1 MVSECVRVLLLSLPK
16 SYWDHVSGHLGFGE
30 RAKFELGL
38 PPPFCAWELF
48 GPALNCG
55 FDLSLGRSFCFK
67 EFLFL
72 LILPLA
78 SPGKA
83 WLWFLKS
90 QLRASENSSSIFL
103 FLVLTSLS
111 LEIGSPWETQGKNQQ
126 VLCPPWG
133 LGKDLPRSAQC
144 LFLFCSEPG
153 WGIPSRFR
161 SGQGSYSPCH
171 GAASL
176 SLPSPLLAY
185 SGIIQVSSCLEDP

>member
-1 MVSECVRVLLLSLPK
+1 MLSLPK
-16 SYWDHVSGHLGFGE
+16 SYWDHVSGHLGFDE

-38 PPPFCAWELF
+38 PPPFCVWEMF

-83 WLWFLKS
+83 WLWSLKS
-90 QLRASENSSSIFL
+90 QLRTSENSSSIFL

-133 LGKDLPRSAQC
+133 WGRTCPGQHSAFSSPALSQGGAFPLDSGLGRGPIVPAMGLLPC
-144 LFLFCSEPG
+144 PFP
-153 WGIPSRFR
+153 
-161 SGQGSYSPCH
+161 
-171 GAASL
+171 
-176 SLPSPLLAY
+176 PLYWPTLA
-185 SGIIQVSSCLEDP
+185 

>member
-1 MVSECVRVLLLSLPK
+1 MLSLPK
-16 SYWDHVSGHLGFGE
+16 SYWDHVSGHLGFDE

-38 PPPFCAWELF
+38 PPPFCACVWSSFRTVVLTS
-48 GPALNCG
+48 
-55 FDLSLGRSFCFK
+55 LSLGRSFCFK

-72 LILPLA
+72 LLLRVV

-83 WLWFLKS
+83 WIWFLKS
-90 QLRASENSSSIFL
+90 QLRTSENSSSIFL
-103 FLVLTSLS
+103 FLVLKSLS

-133 LGKDLPRSAQC
+133 LGKDPPRSAQC
-144 LFLFCSEPG
+144 LFLSCSEPG

-176 SLPSPLLAY
+176 SFPSPLLAY
-185 SGIIQVSSCLEDP
+185 SGIIPVSSCLEDP